1 MPDSSA
7 LKRGAGRARR
17 TNAFSAGRE
26 FGNERSNPAEDVL
39 PIELEVLK
47 TERDKLKDSLREI
60 EAELRKMEAD
70 VKLLRQREIQTK
82 REIEA
87 LSTLV
92 DLKEGR
98 EAKT

>member
-1 MPDSSA
+1 MP
-7 LKRGAGRARR
+7 
-17 TNAFSAGRE
+17 T
-26 FGNERSNPAEDVL
+26 PEDDL
-39 PIELEVLK
+39 PIELELLK
-47 TERDKLKDSLREI
+47 TERDKLKDSLRET

-92 DLKEGR
+92 ELKEGR
-98 EAKT
+98 EPKPTNG

>member
-1 MPDSSA
+1 MP
-7 LKRGAGRARR
+7 
-17 TNAFSAGRE
+17 T
-26 FGNERSNPAEDVL
+26 PEDDL
-39 PIELEVLK
+39 PIELELLK
-47 TERDKLKDSLREI
+47 TERDKLKDSLRET

-92 DLKEGR
+92 ELKEGR
-98 EAKT
+98 EPKPTG

>member
-1 MPDSSA
+1 MP
-7 LKRGAGRARR
+7 
-17 TNAFSAGRE
+17 T
-26 FGNERSNPAEDVL
+26 PEDDL
-39 PIELEVLK
+39 PIELELLK
-47 TERDKLKDSLREI
+47 TERDKLKDSLRET

-92 DLKEGR
+92 ELKEGR
-98 EAKT
+98 EPKPSNG